1 MSFDDSIASDWHYR
15 PVSFV
20 LPAEVGTSMRGR
32 VPETA
37 ARGGRV
43 TVRAGNGTAPVGTLF
58 VRWDDPEGEVTV
70 HRIGW
75 DAANGGSELGVRRA
89 LAQLGEGAPVGS

>member
-1 MSFDDSIASDWHYR
+1 LSLDDQITSDWHYR
-15 PVSFV
+15 PVSLV

-32 VPETA
+32 VTEST
-37 ARGGRV
+37 ARGGRI
-43 TVRAGNGTAPVGTLF
+43 TVRPAAGAAPVGTLF

-75 DAANGGSELGVRRA
+75 DAANGGSELVVRRA
-89 LAQLGEGAPVGS
+89 LAQLGERALTRS